1 MVYKNAT
8 GDIMQLE
15 LLELPKAIL
24 GDSKVCKKC
33 KETLPLDSFRLYRRA
48 TGDRES
54 RDSKC
59 KKCTREQNYI
69 ADKLR
74 KTAPDYKGYCECCGK
89 KEDKPVLDHCHDT
102 ETFRGWLCP
111 PCNLGIGTLGDTIKD
126 VENALNYLRKTK

>member
-1 MVYKNAT
+1 MVYTNTT
-8 GDIMQLE
+8 GGIMQLE
-15 LLELPKAIL
+15 LLELPKKVL
-24 GDSKVCKKC
+24 GHSKVCKKC
-33 KETLPLDSFRLYRRA
+33 KETLPLNSFRLYRRA

-59 KKCTREQNYI
+59 KKCSREQNYI

-74 KTAPDYKGYCECCGK
+74 KTAPAYKGYCECCGK
-89 KEDKPVLDHCHDT
+89 KEDKPVLDHCHDK
-102 ETFRGWLCP
+102 EIFRGWLCP

>member
-1 MVYKNAT
+1 
-8 GDIMQLE
+8 MQLE
-15 LLELPKAIL
+15 LLELPKVVL
-24 GDSKVCKKC
+24 GNFKVCKKC

-59 KKCTREQNYI
+59 KKCSREQNYI

-74 KTAPDYKGYCECCGK
+74 KTAPAYKGYCECCGK

-102 ETFRGWLCP
+102 EIFRGWLCP

-126 VENALNYLRKTK
+126 VENALKYLRKTK